1 MKDGRLKQVVK
12 WLSCIA
18 LFTLHSSLFT
28 LSLVLKVT

>member
-1 MKDGRLKQVVK
+1 MRTNMIKMKDGRLKQVVK

-28 LSLVLKVT
+28 L